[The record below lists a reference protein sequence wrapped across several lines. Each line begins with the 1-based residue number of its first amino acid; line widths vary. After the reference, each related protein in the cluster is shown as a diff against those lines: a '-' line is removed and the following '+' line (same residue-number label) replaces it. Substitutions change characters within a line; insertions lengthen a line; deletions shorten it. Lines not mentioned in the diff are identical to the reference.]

1 MPGNQVAPLVP
12 VVAGAGVV
20 RSPTSGLMVEDGR
33 QRERGLSSE
42 EKVRLAQLALPTFA
56 LALAITL
63 VSTYLGEVVRRYTHQ
78 TVVIGAIIGA
88 EGIMALWIPLLAGAW
103 SDQLRTRIGGRLPF
117 VLAGALPAAAFL
129 ALIGFIG
136 SLGGVAGVAAG
147 FFAFYFVAYEPYR
160 AMYPDLLEREVA
172 GRAQSSQ
179 AIARGIGTGV
189 ALLGGGLLLS
199 LGRPVPFVFGAAIV
213 LVAVGS
219 FVYLL
224 VRRGIPE
231 QAHEDQEGPRAV
243 ARRLRRLIA
252 EHPALRAYLIANAF
266 WEMALAALKAF
277 IILYLVV
284 GLHYRLTTSS
294 LIVGGVALLI
304 LVGAAVSGQLGDRVG
319 RVRVI
324 KVALWAYG
332 CGYLVPIF
340 TTFRPAIAA
349 SVPFI
354 ALGGGAVMTL
364 AYALLIPLMPE
375 DEHGAL
381 TGFYSLSR
389 GLGIFTGPIIAGALI
404 AATASGPFGAT
415 HGFQAMWIVCAAAT
429 FASLYFVRRL
439 ERSSRDLERLEHG

>member
-1 MPGNQVAPLVP
+1 M
-12 VVAGAGVV
+12 AG
-20 RSPTSGLMVEDGR
+20 SGGR
-33 QRERGLSSE
+33 GRGLNRD

-78 TVVIGAIIGA
+78 TAVIGAIIGA

-117 VLAGALPAAAFL
+117 VLAGAIPAAAFL
-129 ALIGFIG
+129 ALLGFIG
-136 SLGGVAGVAAG
+136 SLGGVAGVAAA

-160 AMYPDLLEREVA
+160 AMYPDLLKREVA

-179 AIARGIGTGV
+179 AIARGVGTGV

-199 LGRPVPFVFGAAIV
+199 LGRPVPFLFGAGIV
-213 LVAVGS
+213 LVAVAS

-224 VRRGIPE
+224 VRRGVPE
-231 QAHEDQEGPRAV
+231 QPREEPEGPHQV
-243 ARRLRRLIA
+243 ARRLGRLLA
-252 EHPALRAYLIANAF
+252 NHPALRAYLIANAF

-277 IILYLVV
+277 IILYLTV
-284 GLHYRLTTSS
+284 GLRYRLTTSS

-304 LVGAAVSGQLGDRVG
+304 LVGAAVSGKAGDRVG
-319 RVRVI
+319 RLKVI

-340 TTFRPAIAA
+340 TTFRPAIAVA
-349 SVPFI
+349 VPFI

-364 AYALLIPLMPE
+364 AYAILIPLMPD

-389 GLGIFTGPIIAGALI
+389 GLGIFSGPLIAGGLI
-404 AATASGPFGAT
+404 TLTKGAPFHTT
-415 HGFQAMWIVCAAAT
+415 HGFQAMWIVCSAAT
-429 FASLYFVRRL
+429 FASLWFVRRL
-439 ERSSRDLERLEHG
+439 ERSRRDLEQLTRG